1 MSQSKRHLAACH
13 LRLIRQELRDIYVE
27 LNYKEVCPEP
37 GQIRGLIAQIAPL
50 IDLLENVQR
59 VNLMSLAIN
68 QPKSK

>member
-50 IDLLENVQR
+50 IDLLENVHR
-59 VNLMSLAIN
+59 R
-68 QPKSK
+68 KSHVSGH